1 MSYCIYAK
9 KLRKNIEKSARKI
22 WSVRKNAYLCNPKRK
37 ERYFTELQV
46 RKILGAIAQLVEQR
60 TENPCVPSSIL
71 GGTTRNPRRCILRG
85 FNFLILLQLRFVRP
99 WGRGRLW
106 LNEKSAFWLS
116 SSRILPYTAAQE
128 KAEDKLTDEA
138 FCFDPLGRRQF
149 KVHLANLLDTNIIQ
163 SLLSLIYLSR
173 PPFRR
178 TSWHPTISVKA

>member
-1 MSYCIYAK
+1 MSYCICVK

-99 WGRGRLW
+99 
-106 LNEKSAFWLS
+106 S
-116 SSRILPYTAAQE
+116 
-128 KAEDKLTDEA
+128 
-138 FCFDPLGRRQF
+138 CRRQ
-149 KVHLANLLDTNIIQ
+149 VLGVEYACLPADTGIGRAPDSDKWSSNSTRKRWDDLERIMRMVSSAIPIIT
-163 SLLSLIYLSR
+163 
-173 PPFRR
+173 FRYYPYKQR
-178 TSWHPTISVKA
+178 S

>member
-1 MSYCIYAK
+1 MSYCICVK

-85 FNFLILLQLRFVRP
+85 FSFLILLQLRFVAQRKIP
-99 WGRGRLW
+99 VDLHFIVRLRHKASGAALGLSCAVCFEQPAGVFAGCGAVCQAKILASLKIKNGISLTP
-106 LNEKSAFWLS
+106 LN
-116 SSRILPYTAAQE
+116 
-128 KAEDKLTDEA
+128 
-138 FCFDPLGRRQF
+138 
-149 KVHLANLLDTNIIQ
+149 
-163 SLLSLIYLSR
+163 
-173 PPFRR
+173 
-178 TSWHPTISVKA
+178 

>member
-1 MSYCIYAK
+1 MSYCICMK

-99 WGRGRLW
+99 RVRGQGTGRTRLI
-106 LNEKSAFWLS
+106 KKG
-116 SSRILPYTAAQE
+116 I
-128 KAEDKLTDEA
+128 
-138 FCFDPLGRRQF
+138 
-149 KVHLANLLDTNIIQ
+149 
-163 SLLSLIYLSR
+163 
-173 PPFRR
+173 
-178 TSWHPTISVKA
+178 